1 MGDTYSV
8 GDKVILSEFKLG
20 GSEKSFTVTREGII
34 VEIYLSKG
42 FVVVDNGLYK
52 ECVWV
57 DHSLASVKIK
67 KVKEG

>member
-1 MGDTYSV
+1 MNDTYNI
-8 GDKVILSEFKLG
+8 GDDVILSEFKLG
-20 GSEKSFTVTREGII
+20 GSEKSFTVIREGVVI
-34 VEIYLSKG
+34 ETHMDKG